1 MNVLVVGRGGRE
13 HSMVM
18 KLATSDQIDQLYV
31 APGND
36 GMTDVATCVAID
48 ETDVDQLVTFAQTN
62 AIDFTIVGPENPL
75 MLGIA
80 DRFQEENLTIFAPKK
95 EAAMLEGSKS
105 FAKAFMKRHNIPT
118 ADYATFTEINE
129 AKTFIEEKGAPIVVK
144 ADGLAAGK
152 GVIVAETKEEAL
164 QAIDDMLISKKFK
177 EAGTKIVIE
186 EFLSGK
192 EFSLMAFVHGNNVYP
207 MVPARDH
214 KRAFDYDEGPNTGGM
229 GAFSPVPDVTEETL
243 AFAIKNILQTTAD
256 GMVEE
261 GRPFTGILYAG
272 LMMTDDGPKV
282 IEFNT
287 RFGDPETQVVL
298 PLLENDLL
306 QVMLDVLEGKDP
318 ALQWSKE
325 ACVGVV
331 VAAEG
336 YPSSDYAK
344 QVPIPDFQTED
355 DSFII
360 FAGVKKKD
368 EGLVSDGGRVLLM
381 GAKGNSLQQASE
393 LAYRS
398 LSSKSNE
405 GLFYRTDIGKNV

>member
-118 ADYATFTEINE
+118 ADYATFTEVNE